1 MPARPQAV
9 MRAEPRPLRVV
20 AKPLAESAGFGDRVI
35 DLRVDGSRAP
45 LVELRRLLNLTRSR
59 QLVADGTA
67 STPKE
72 STGGGA

>member
-1 MPARPQAV
+1 
-9 MRAEPRPLRVV
+9 
-20 AKPLAESAGFGDRVI
+20 VI
-35 DLRVDGSRAP
+35 DLRVDDSRAP